1 MLTECEIVMRTLE
14 DEIDCETNN
23 RNPTFLINYY
33 STYIEQEEQYNK
45 GELTKL
51 IVQQS
56 MHQSFTN
63 TKIRSYSLC
72 ELSIEQDFM
81 NSVTDTNTQI

>member
-45 GELTKL
+45 GELMKPIFRLKCNKVCIKVLL
-51 IVQQS
+51 IPELDRILY
-56 MHQSFTN
+56 TN
-63 TKIRSYSLC
+63 YLLNKIL
-72 ELSIEQDFM
+72 
-81 NSVTDTNTQI
+81 